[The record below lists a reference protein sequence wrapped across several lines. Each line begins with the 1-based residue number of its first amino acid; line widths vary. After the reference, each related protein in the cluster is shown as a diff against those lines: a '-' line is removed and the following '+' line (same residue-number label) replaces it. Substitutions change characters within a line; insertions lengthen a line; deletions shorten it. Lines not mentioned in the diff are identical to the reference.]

1 MKAFVWNGSSTVRY
15 TSCRWNGLHLMAHF
29 DGIWSIREID
39 NDTILLDHHA
49 QVKGSDFKDAQLRAQ
64 AAAMVLHKLRT
75 KPDEHGRPDRT
86 NSQ

>member
-1 MKAFVWNGSSTVRY
+1 MKPFEWKEFVCEWNDLSLVAGDDGS
-15 TSCRWNGLHLMAHF
+15 
-29 DGIWSIREID
+29 WSVLTPEGDYCGWR
-39 NDTILLDHHA
+39 N